1 MFNRLINRWIGFLR
15 DHTYIITLLISI
27 SLIGLLVVQFSLI
40 TLEIELQQRAFDKEI
55 DEVLRGMHNRLEED
69 EGLSDRLI
77 LLMSGTITDT
87 VERQF
92 IADSV
97 INEML
102 DLTDSLLLMHNLSYL
117 DYDVG
122 FYHRQ
127 KDTIVVSSQFDARQ
141 SDYQKYSTRA
151 GWRIKEALGK
161 GMFRFGLVFHNKFL
175 FVFFQV
181 YSILIIIALF
191 LIILIGSFF
200 STLLLLKRQKQLA
213 QLKNDFINNLTHE
226 LKTPIFA
233 SSVIFKIIK
242 ERINSFSPA
251 ELSNHIGLLEN
262 ENTQL
267 KNKVDKVLELTVL
280 ESGKPTL
287 ESKVIDVHQIIHKK
301 MPIYQV
307 LVEKQH
313 GEIVYD
319 LQARDAEVLGD
330 TMHVGNILDNL
341 LDNAIKYANRQ
352 PDIRVSTINSNGMLM
367 LKISDRGMGIESSER
382 TAVFEKFYRVSHG
395 NLHQTKGFGL
405 GLSYV
410 KSVVDLHHGKI
421 YLESKRGMGS
431 TFTIML
437 PLYRPLPA

>member
-1 MFNRLINRWIGFLR
+1 MLNRLINRWIDFLR
-15 DHTYIITLLISI
+15 DHTYIITLLISV

-40 TLEIELQQRAFDKEI
+40 TLEIELQQRAFDKEV
-55 DEVLRGMHNRLEED
+55 DEVLRGMHKRIEED
-69 EGLSDRLI
+69 KALSDRLVR
-77 LLMSGTITDT
+77 LMAGSITDT
-87 VERQF
+87 AERQF
-92 IADSV
+92 MADSV
-97 INEML
+97 INEVQ
-102 DLTDSLLLMHNLSYL
+102 DFTDSLLLVHNLSYL

-122 FYHRQ
+122 FYHR
-127 KDTIVVSSQFDARQ
+127 KEDTVVVSSQVHAHQ
-141 SDYQKYSTRA
+141 SEYQKYSARA

-181 YSILIIIALF
+181 YSILIIIAVF
-191 LIILIGSFF
+191 LLILMGSFF

-242 ERINSFSPA
+242 EKMNGFSPA
-251 ELSNHIGLLEN
+251 ELAYHVELLEK
-262 ENTQL
+262 ENNQL

-280 ESGKPTL
+280 ESEKPTL
-287 ESKVIDVHQIIHKK
+287 DLQVIDVHEIIRQKAS
-301 MPIYQV
+301 IYQV
-307 LVEKQH
+307 LVEEQQ
-313 GEIVYD
+313 GRIVYD
-319 LQARDAEVLGD
+319 LRAEGAKILGD

-341 LDNAIKYANRQ
+341 LDNAIKYSNQRL
-352 PDIRVSTINSNGMLM
+352 DIRVSTTNREGALV
-367 LKISDRGMGIESSER
+367 LKISDRGIGIESSER

-410 KSVVDLHHGKI
+410 KSVVDLHNGKI
-421 YLESKRGMGS
+421 YLESRRNTGS
-431 TFTIML
+431 TFTIIL
-437 PLYRPLPA
+437 PLHQALHA